1 MKPSNVGY
9 FVGFL
14 VGKSGQPDMARLRA
28 INDLRPFCRK
38 CRVSTTGER
47 PGEFVRLFWWK
58 FLLTCP
64 YHLDLN
70 DARNRR

>member
-47 PGEFVRLFWWK
+47 PGEFVRLFLVEIPADVPVP
-58 FLLTCP
+58 FGLE
-64 YHLDLN
+64 
-70 DARNRR
+70 